1 MAGKSI
7 EEDSVKR
14 TPQGV
19 KLAAL
24 IAVGALVAAA
34 CGDDGGKSTSTEAA
48 TTAAPA
54 TTSGAPETTAAP
66 ATTSGAPETTA
77 APGGGGTITYA
88 AEQEYTSYN
97 NVTADQVLG
106 ANALVLNLTQPGPFI
121 SMPDLTFKL
130 WGDMMDSA
138 EITSADPQ
146 IVVYKIKDA
155 AVWSD
160 GAPIDCSDFYLAWL
174 SQNGVAGNRKNAD
187 GTDAKDADGNPIP
200 VFNAA
205 STTGYDQISKVE
217 CDATG
222 KTVTTTYSSQFADW
236 KGLFGSLLPAHIV
249 ATKAGVAGIAAT
261 LSADDLTKV
270 ADVWNNGFIG
280 FDPTMDL
287 SGAWFTISEFNKGQN
302 LILKR
307 NDKFFGKPA
316 SADTIVFL
324 QVPDATAEPQAL
336 QNGDVQV
343 ISPQPNPDLLKQ
355 LEGLAGVTVSV
366 NQGVTW
372 EHYDLNLKNQFLSDV
387 KVRQAFALCLNRE
400 EIVKTLVN
408 PLNKDA
414 AVLNNRMFMPGSP
427 YNKDNMGEFATQNI
441 DKAKQLLTDAGFTFG
456 ADGIATKGGKPL
468 KLRLG
473 RRDPNPRRQSTNELA
488 AEQCK
493 PAGFDLVDDPA
504 ADFNS
509 KRAPASDFDIAL
521 LAWQATATLSS
532 YNAIYL
538 PKDAG
543 GGQNYNNWTDPKVK
557 ELTDAANKEFDDAKR
572 ADLYNQLDKLVT
584 DNMVTV
590 PLFQFQDLIAYTNN
604 ITGVVYNGP
613 LGVTWNANEWVIA
626 A

>member
-1 MAGKSI
+1 
-7 EEDSVKR
+7 VKR
-14 TPQGV
+14 TPRSV

-24 IAVGALVAAA
+24 LAVGAIAAAA
-34 CGDDGGKSTSTEAA
+34 CGDDGGKSTSTEAV

-54 TTSGAPETTAAP
+54 TSAAPGTTAAP
-66 ATTSGAPETTA
+66 VTSEAPGTTAVPATTAP
-77 APGGGGTITYA
+77 PGGSGTITYA

-97 NVTADQVLG
+97 NSAADQGLG

-130 WGDMMDSA
+130 WDDMMDSA
-138 EITSADPQ
+138 EITSTDPQ
-146 IVVYKIKDA
+146 VVVYKIKDA

-187 GTDAKDADGNPIP
+187 GTDAKDADGNPVP
-200 VFNAA
+200 VFNAI

-222 KTVTTTYSSQFADW
+222 KTVTSTYSSPFADW
-236 KGLFGSLLPAHIV
+236 KGLFFNLLPTHIV
-249 ATKAGVAGIAAT
+249 AAKAGVA
-261 LSADDLTKV
+261 DLTAALSPEDLLKV
-270 ADVWNNGFIG
+270 ADVWNTGFIG
-280 FDPTMDL
+280 FDPAMDL
-287 SGAWFTISEFNKGQN
+287 SGAWYTISEFSAGQN
-302 LILKR
+302 LILKK
-307 NDKFFGKPA
+307 NDKFYGKPA
-316 SADTIVFL
+316 NADSIVFL
-324 QVPDATAEPQAL
+324 QVPDATSEPQAL
-336 QNGDVQV
+336 ANGDVQV

-355 LEGLAGVTVSV
+355 LEGLPGVTVSV

-372 EHYDLNLKNQFLSDV
+372 EHYDLNLKNEFLSDL
-387 KVRQAFALCLNRE
+387 KVRQAFALCLNRD
-400 EIVKTLVN
+400 EIVKTLIN

-414 AVLNNRMFMPGSP
+414 AVLNNRVFMPGSP
-427 YNKDNMGEFATQNI
+427 YAKDNMGEFGTQNI

-456 ADGIATKGGKPL
+456 ADGIASKGGKPL

-509 KRAPASDFDIAL
+509 TRAPASDFDIAL

-584 DNMVTV
+584 DNMVTI

-613 LGVTWNANEWVIA
+613 LGVTWNANEWAITS
-626 A
+626 